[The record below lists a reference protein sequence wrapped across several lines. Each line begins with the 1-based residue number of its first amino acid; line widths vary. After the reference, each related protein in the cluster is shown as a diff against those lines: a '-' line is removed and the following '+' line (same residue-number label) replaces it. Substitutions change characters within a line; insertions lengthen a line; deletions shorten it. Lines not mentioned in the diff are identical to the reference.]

1 MITLKFI
8 FILFLIFIIAILL
21 RNRSNF
27 ISTTPKLKALSKLE
41 SSVTISNDDKNTRI
55 KKMSNYYLEKLK
67 NEIKNTGS
75 FLEDIEETT
84 KENGCID
91 FSSMSASAL
100 AQLIK
105 NYDETELR
113 DGITKALETFNN
125 DYSFLITAYYK
136 IPKNKILINPVEYDA
151 SKKRRNVKSL
161 KLINYYLMEVRD
173 AVDIFKSNFDSTNI
187 NIYSHTVINDTIL
200 NELNKINL
208 KDFPLKIT
216 TMIQKMNMNQCKK
229 DKKCCV

>member
-75 FLEDIEETT
+75 F
-84 KENGCID
+84 
-91 FSSMSASAL
+91 
-100 AQLIK
+100 
-105 NYDETELR
+105 
-113 DGITKALETFNN
+113 
-125 DYSFLITAYYK
+125 
-136 IPKNKILINPVEYDA
+136 
-151 SKKRRNVKSL
+151 
-161 KLINYYLMEVRD
+161 
-173 AVDIFKSNFDSTNI
+173 
-187 NIYSHTVINDTIL
+187 
-200 NELNKINL
+200 
-208 KDFPLKIT
+208 
-216 TMIQKMNMNQCKK
+216 
-229 DKKCCV
+229 